1 MSILFQTRARKYT
14 SIFTVLALGATL
26 TVSGCSDD
34 KSSNGGSGPRFDPD
48 EITIVV
54 GDTIRFVSVTGDHT
68 VTSGTG
74 SDDPNAGD
82 LFNAVVDEGDDFR
95 YIFNSAGTVDYFC
108 IPHEE
113 DGMTGQVT
121 VNAPTTKIVDVFVSG
136 TAFNPATVTLNPGDQ
151 IRWTVSGS
159 HTITSGVNPDD
170 PLVGDLFDETVGN
183 GSIYT
188 ATFNDIGSIPYFCR
202 IHFAMGMTGTI
213 NVVARTAK
221 TYEVEAFQ

>member
-1 MSILFQTRARKYT
+1 MSILSQFRARKFGT
-14 SIFTVLALGATL
+14 ISAVLALGVAL
-26 TVSGCSDD
+26 VAMGCGDD

-54 GDTIRFVSVTGDHT
+54 GDTIRFVAVSGDHT
-68 VTSGTG
+68 ATSGTG
-74 SDDPNAGD
+74 SDDPNSGA
-82 LFNAVVDEGDDFR
+82 LFNAVIDEGDDFR
-95 YIFNSAGTVDYFC
+95 YVFNSAGVFNYYC
-108 IPHEE
+108 IPHED

-121 VNAPTTKIVDVFVSG
+121 VNAPTAKTVDVFVSG
-136 TAFNPATVTLNPGDQ
+136 TAFNPAVITLNPGDQ
-151 IRWTVSGS
+151 VRWTVSGS
-159 HTITSGVNPDD
+159 HTITSGLSPTD

-188 ATFNDIGSIPYFCR
+188 ATFNEIGSIPYFCR

>member
-1 MSILFQTRARKYT
+1 MSILSNGPARK
-14 SIFTVLALGATL
+14 FTLYLASLTLGLAVISL
-26 TVSGCSDD
+26 GCGDD

-74 SDDPNAGD
+74 SDDPNVGD

-95 YIFNSAGTVDYFC
+95 FVFNTAGTVDYFC
-108 IPHEE
+108 IPHED
-113 DGMTGQVT
+113 DGMTGTVT
-121 VNAPTTKIVDVFVSG
+121 VNAPTAKIVDVFVSG

-159 HTITSGVNPDD
+159 HTITSGVGPAD

-183 GSIYT
+183 GAVYT
-188 ATFNDIGSIPYFCR
+188 ATFNNIGSIDYFCR

-213 NVVARTAK
+213 NVVARTAS